1 MHGNWLEALG
11 AEGPHPSLGAH
22 ARTYGRVIGS
32 WRGEL
37 RSPWL
42 GEAAAPGSV
51 EAHFAWVLQGRA
63 VQDVWIAPARSDPR
77 RQPPPLTWHGTTLRV
92 FDPALEAWRVV
103 WTDPLTQLRIEL
115 IGRQQGDDI
124 VQLGTRAGRLL
135 RWTFSAIQAKSFRW
149 QGHAL
154 GDDGRSW
161 EPEVE
166 IEFQRQ

>member
-1 MHGNWLEALG
+1 MHGKWLESLHA
-11 AEGPHPSLGAH
+11 AGPHPSLGAH
-22 ARTYGRVIGS
+22 AQTYGRVMGS

-37 RSPWL
+37 CSPL
-42 GEAAAPGSV
+42 QGEGAPPGSV

-63 VQDVWIAPARSDPR
+63 VQDVWIAPARNDPR
-77 RQPPPLTWHGTTLRV
+77 PLPPPLTWYGTTLRV
-92 FDPALEAWRVV
+92 FDPSLEAWRVV

-135 RWTFSAIQAKSFRW
+135 RWTFSAIQADSFRW

-154 GDDGRSW
+154 GDDGKTW
-161 EPEVE
+161 LPEVD
-166 IEFQRQ
+166 IQFRRQ